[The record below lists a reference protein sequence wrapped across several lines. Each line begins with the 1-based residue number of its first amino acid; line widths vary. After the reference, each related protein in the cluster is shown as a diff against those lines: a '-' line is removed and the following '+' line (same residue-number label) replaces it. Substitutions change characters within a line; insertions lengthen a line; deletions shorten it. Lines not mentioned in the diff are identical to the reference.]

1 MSSKKLYLLSPIA
14 YETLKDSVYKSVK
27 KLILTHELPLGSRIK
42 DDEIAH
48 QLGVS
53 RTPVREAI
61 HSLIRDG
68 LVEAKPRSQ
77 TRVRMLSESDIDE
90 IFDLR
95 IALESLATRLS
106 IERIP
111 SAELER
117 LNHLHT
123 LAEAG
128 IKKNDSRPALHFD
141 SEMHSVIIKNC
152 GNNRLIAIMQNIND
166 YVTLFRNLSERT
178 PAHRGFNYRHREI
191 VRALNREDGE
201 AAARAIEDHILM
213 AKEQTQR
220 DFVQHQLHN
229 SKEGRPQTEKRR
241 RKSEVIA

>member
-1 MSSKKLYLLSPIA
+1 MSAKRPHLLVPIA
-14 YETLKDSVYKSVK
+14 YETLTDSVYKSIK
-27 KLILTHELPLGSRIK
+27 KQILSHELPLGSRIK
-42 DDEIAH
+42 DDEIAA

-68 LVEAKPRSQ
+68 LVEAIPRSR
-77 TRVRMLSESDIDE
+77 TRVRTLSEGDINE

-95 IALESLATRLS
+95 IALESLAAGLS
-106 IERIP
+106 AERIP
-111 SAELER
+111 PTELEH

-128 IKKNDSRPALHFD
+128 MKREDSRPALHFD
-141 SEMHSVIIKNC
+141 REMHRVILEYC
-152 GNNRLIAIMQNIND
+152 GNNRLMAIMQNIND

-191 VRALNREDGE
+191 MRALNKEDGD
-201 AAARAIEDHILM
+201 AAARAIEDHIRM

-220 DFVQHQLHN
+220 DFEQHQLHQAQET
-229 SKEGRPQTEKRR
+229 KAAPEKRG
-241 RKSEVIA
+241 RKGTTA

>member
-1 MSSKKLYLLSPIA
+1 MSSKKPHLLSPIA
-14 YETLKDSVYKSVK
+14 YETLTDSVYKSIK
-27 KLILTHELPLGSRIK
+27 KQILSHELALGSRIK
-42 DDEIAH
+42 DDEIAL

-68 LVEAKPRSQ
+68 LVEAVPRSR
-77 TRVRMLSESDIDE
+77 TRVRTLSEADINE

-95 IALESLATRLS
+95 IALESLAAALCAD
-106 IERIP
+106 RIP
-111 SAELER
+111 PPELEH
-117 LNHLHT
+117 LNHLHS

-128 IKKNDSRPALHFD
+128 LKRDDSRPALHFD
-141 SEMHSVIIKNC
+141 REMHRVILEYC
-152 GNNRLIAIMQNIND
+152 GNNRLVAIMHNIND

-191 VRALNREDGE
+191 MRALNKEDGE
-201 AAARAIEDHILM
+201 AAARAIEDHIRM

-220 DFVQHQLHN
+220 DFEQHQLHHAQET
-229 SKEGRPQTEKRR
+229 KAAADKRGRKGT
-241 RKSEVIA
+241 AG